1 MKSKKRAG
9 ALILA
14 ALMLTGQLAMTSCS
28 DNADAADPDAKNKSE
43 SNTSETEDGR
53 ESGKTT
59 ETETETETEDES
71 LKDDLPTDMKDYDG
85 YEYTVL
91 SYDFPSGSIAWRVV
105 DICSEGI
112 TGERVNDAVFERNSK
127 LEDRFGVKVAQNLQ
141 SDTAKYAKQSAMASD
156 DFDLI

>member
-28 DNADAADPDAKNKSE
+28 DNADTADSDAKNSSE
-43 SNTSETEDGR
+43 SNSSETEGGS
-53 ESGKTT
+53 ESGET
-59 ETETETETEDES
+59 TETETETEDES

-91 SYDFPSGSIAWRVV
+91 SYDFPSGSIAWKVV

>member
-28 DNADAADPDAKNKSE
+28 DNADTADSDAKNSSE
-43 SNTSETEDGR
+43 SNSSETEGGS
-53 ESGKTT
+53 ESGETT
-59 ETETETETEDES
+59 ETETETEDVS

>member
-1 MKSKKRAG
+1 
-9 ALILA
+9 
-14 ALMLTGQLAMTSCS
+14 MLTGQLAMTSCS
-28 DNADAADPDAKNKSE
+28 DNADTADSDEKNSSE
-43 SNTSETEDGR
+43 SNSSETEGGS
-53 ESGKTT
+53 ESGET
-59 ETETETETEDES
+59 TETETETEDES

-85 YEYTVL
+85 YEHTVL
-91 SYDFPSGSIAWRVV
+91 SYDFPSGSIAWKVV